1 MTLDRPVSVPLIP
14 ENAPFSS
21 AQRAW
26 LNGFLAG
33 LFSQANVDDRSVTP
47 RKRVAIYY
55 GSETGNAEAFAKRAA
70 KALVQRGFES
80 KAICLDK
87 ANLGSLA
94 SEEFA
99 LFVTSTYGDGDPPAN
114 AKAFHAELMQP
125 PPDFHSVIYSMRY
138 WPWAIPITNTS
149 ASAERISINSS
160 VSSAPSVYSN
170 ELIATWIL
178 KKPLRVGWTEC

>member
-33 LFSQANVDDRSVTP
+33 LFSQAGVDDRSVAM
-47 RKRVAIYY
+47 RKKVSIYY

-99 LFVTSTYGDGDPPAN
+99 LFVTSTYGDGEPPAN

-125 PPDFHSVIYSMRY
+125 PPGFSLGHLQYAVL
-138 WPWAIPITNTS
+138 ALG
-149 ASAERISINSS
+149 
-160 VSSAPSVYSN
+160 YSN
-170 ELIATWIL
+170 
-178 KKPLRVGWTEC
+178 